1 MGSRSIVSITL
12 FFSSLVLLLAGAVT
26 YRANLVLDAATETL
40 RHTHDTELALEH
52 TLSVL
57 RDAETGQRGYLLTR
71 RAEYLAPYE
80 AALAQIDTQLGELD
94 ALFAD
99 DPAARQA
106 LDELTALVRVKTDEL
121 ERTIELERNGAT
133 ADALAVV
140 LTDAGRFAMDEIRA
154 VTERMQRDE
163 DRKLQAQLEAETNA
177 RAAAVRSIAAL
188 TVLAIGILIV
198 FVLVVRR
205 DTARRRASEQR
216 LATTLRSIGD
226 AVIATDENGVV
237 NLSNPPA
244 ETLIGWK
251 AGEALAKPV
260 DEVFRIIN
268 EESRAP
274 AESPVSKVLREGRT
288 VGLANHT
295 LLIRRDGVET
305 PIEDSA
311 APIIDDRGGILGVV
325 VVFRDATGARAAEQ
339 ALRDAD
345 HRKNEFLAV
354 LAHELRNPLAP
365 IRQASHIARS
375 AAATPAQIGWS
386 TGVIER
392 QVGHMARLLDDLL
405 DVSRITRGTLEVRKS
420 RVELASVI
428 EAAIEMARPL
438 FDERNHTLSLD
449 VSSQP
454 LPLDADP
461 LRIAQVFANLLTNAA
476 KYTSSGGKI
485 RLSAAS
491 AGDYA
496 EVRIVDNGVGMS
508 GESLA
513 NIFQMFVQIASPL
526 DRNESGLGIG
536 LALSKALVE
545 LHAGT
550 IEASSP
556 GPGQGSE
563 FLVRLPLARERRVE
577 APKSAAPAPQRAAS
591 LRIVVADDNRDAAAT
606 LAALLELSGHEVAV
620 VNDGA
625 AALEAIEESRPDI
638 ALLDIGM
645 PTLNG
650 YDIAKRVR
658 ATEWGGAITL
668 VAVTGWGQDA
678 DRDQAFAAGFNHH
691 WVKPVDSAL
700 ALELCN
706 TAGPRSP
713 R

>member
-1 MGSRSIVSITL
+1 M
-12 FFSSLVLLLAGAVT
+12 
-26 YRANLVLDAATETL
+26 
-40 RHTHDTELALEH
+40 
-52 TLSVL
+52 
-57 RDAETGQRGYLLTR
+57 
-71 RAEYLAPYE
+71 
-80 AALAQIDTQLGELD
+80 
-94 ALFAD
+94 
-99 DPAARQA
+99 
-106 LDELTALVRVKTDEL
+106 
-121 ERTIELERNGAT
+121 
-133 ADALAVV
+133 
-140 LTDAGRFAMDEIRA
+140 
-154 VTERMQRDE
+154 
-163 DRKLQAQLEAETNA
+163 
-177 RAAAVRSIAAL
+177 
-188 TVLAIGILIV
+188 
-198 FVLVVRR
+198 
-205 DTARRRASEQR
+205 
-216 LATTLRSIGD
+216 
-226 AVIATDENGVV
+226 
-237 NLSNPPA
+237 
-244 ETLIGWK
+244 
-251 AGEALAKPV
+251 
-260 DEVFRIIN
+260 
-268 EESRAP
+268 
-274 AESPVSKVLREGRT
+274 
-288 VGLANHT
+288 
-295 LLIRRDGVET
+295 
-305 PIEDSA
+305 
-311 APIIDDRGGILGVV
+311 
-325 VVFRDATGARAAEQ
+325 
-339 ALRDAD
+339 
-345 HRKNEFLAV
+345 
-354 LAHELRNPLAP
+354 
-365 IRQASHIARS
+365 
-375 AAATPAQIGWS
+375 
-386 TGVIER
+386 
-392 QVGHMARLLDDLL
+392 
-405 DVSRITRGTLEVRKS
+405 
-420 RVELASVI
+420 I

-476 KYTSSGGKI
+476 KYTSSGGRI

-556 GPGQGSE
+556 GPAQGSE

-591 LRIVVADDNRDAAAT
+591 LRIVVADDNRDAAAS

-678 DRDQAFAAGFNHH
+678 DRDQAFAAGFDYH
-691 WVKPVDSAL
+691 WVKPVDSTLAPAL
-700 ALELCN
+700 QYR
-706 TAGPRSP
+706 PRAAPAKLRRGLAEREGFEPSKGFWP
-713 R
+713 LHP